1 MKNSHGKLEL
11 TGFQME
17 FNMFCNLHLI
27 CKLSLLSKL
36 AASMKETKFK
46 PCLVLNSLSLDVNG
60 A

>member
-1 MKNSHGKLEL
+1 
-11 TGFQME
+11 ME

-46 PCLVLNSLSLDVNG
+46 PCLAIKHLLNSLSLGVNG